1 MALIYNDKE
10 EITKGV
16 VDTDQKATKAVGDTV
31 DKVGDAISG
40 FGKTLGSVFG

>member
-16 VDTDQKATKAVGDTV
+16 VDTAKKATRAVGDV
-31 DKVGDAISG
+31 ADKVGDAISG